1 MTPLA
6 TIAATLFC
14 AALEISAG
22 VSPDQPLPFSY
33 TDDPLV
39 VELLS
44 TVDLQAE
51 PSLHAEFPGAPVAD
65 VKIAPIFLR
74 ANLPAL
80 AAFPGLANTR
90 GLFRPKLSISASG
103 ETQELELVIARIERP
118 ANTAPGMLPVFV
130 HTIETAEHVVAARAA
145 GAAAVSISI
154 TNPKFAELVRAAA
167 PMGVVPFVR
176 AADREAVGTIAA
188 LDPELIKNIVR
199 WTIDPAGD
207 VAVFQQI
214 ADAIRST
221 PCKAPLA
228 LYVSDAATF
237 ERMMKDGVDKAAH
250 AVVLASDVTTGKEAR
265 LLLDAAE
272 RAGHE
277 GWPLLVLASGA
288 QNPEAPA
295 HALQQTLANLAAG
308 AEATGVAAHL
318 LYDGKAMGE
327 AFVALNALSGRLSQV
342 THAGN
347 ISVGGS
353 VSAPLFRDGAHW
365 LLALWSEGAGR
376 DVEVRTEG
384 AQELKLTDAMGN
396 AAPLPAL
403 KDGALSL
410 RVGAMPVL
418 LSGVGGPL
426 PGEAARNKAQNTA
439 RRLLDDKTLQRWI
452 TPELRALVQAVADRK
467 GELDRPSVLAL
478 LRALP
483 ELERQWHEGKLP
495 RVAAVPMIA
504 DISRLCRML
513 SATDEEKG
521 QAYLEPMHDMLA
533 RSEEMQSI
541 YLTGAGGGA
550 DDHQRGDWILNEVRR
565 LIDESKKLAVEERKI
580 EAAGVA
586 ALAEAR
592 ARSLEYAAKEGDKSH
607 LSEYDVMT
615 ALGQVAAPTV
625 APAVA
630 PAPDAGTPATAKPEE
645 TMAAEPAKVA
655 EKPTEKPA
663 EKEDV
668 KEEAKEE
675 AKEEPAAKA
684 DEKLAPGQPKGTRK
698 ISHTVARGDTPE
710 SIAKKYG
717 ADFEAFRKANGLRV
731 GAQLK
736 PGKQYVVFAPV
747 AAEKPKEARKEKEKE
762 GEAPAGAQPADTKKI
777 THKVAKGDNPSVI
790 AKKYG
795 VSTEDFLKWNNL
807 KSSARFQIGEE
818 YIVYV
823 KR

>member
-44 TVDLQAE
+44 TSDLKAE
-51 PSLHAEFPGAPVAD
+51 SSLHVEFPGAPAAD
-65 VKIAPIFLR
+65 LKIDPIFLR

-80 AAFPGLANTR
+80 AAFPGLPNAR
-90 GLFRPKLSISASG
+90 GVFRPKLGIAANG
-103 ETQELELVIARIERP
+103 ESMELELLIARIERP
-118 ANTAPGMLPVFV
+118 SSTAPGSLPVFV
-130 HTIETAEHVVAARAA
+130 HTVETVEHVVAARAA
-145 GAAAVSISI
+145 GAVAVSIGI

-176 AADREAVGTIAA
+176 ATDREAVGTIAS
-188 LDPELIKNIVR
+188 LEPELIRNIVR

-214 ADAIRST
+214 ADAIRAT

-228 LYVSDAATF
+228 LYVSDAATL
-237 ERMMKDGVDKAAH
+237 ERMMKDGADKSAH

-288 QNPEAPA
+288 PNPEAPA

-318 LYDGKAMGE
+318 LYDGKSMGE
-327 AFVALNALSGRLSQV
+327 AFVALNALNGRLNRVS
-342 THAGN
+342 HAGN
-347 ISVGGS
+347 ISLGGS
-353 VSAPLFRDGAHW
+353 ISAPLFRDGAHW

-376 DVEVRTEG
+376 SVEVRTEG

-396 AAPLPAL
+396 SVPLPAM
-403 KDGALSL
+403 KEGALPVQ
-410 RVGAMPVL
+410 VGAMPVL
-418 LSGVGGPL
+418 LAGMGGPL
-426 PGEAARNKAQNTA
+426 LGEAARNKAQNTA
-439 RRLLDDKTLQRWI
+439 RRLLDDKTLQRWS
-452 TPELRALVQAVADRK
+452 TPELRALVQAAADRK

-478 LRALP
+478 LRAIP

-504 DISRLCRML
+504 DISRLCRLL

-521 QAYLEPMHDMLA
+521 QPYLEPMHDMLA

-541 YLTGAGGGA
+541 YLTGAGGGS
-550 DDHQRGDWILNEVRR
+550 DNHERGDWILNEVRR
-565 LIDESKKLAVEERKI
+565 LIDESKQLASEERKI

-607 LSEYDVMT
+607 LSEYDVMI
-615 ALGQVAAPTV
+615 ALGQTAAPVAA
-625 APAVA
+625 APEAA
-630 PAPDAGTPATAKPEE
+630 ASAKPEE
-645 TMAAEPAKVA
+645 KMAAESAKA
-655 EKPTEKPA
+655 EEKPA
-663 EKEDV
+663 EKPAQ
-668 KEEAKEE
+668 KESE
-675 AKEEPAAKA
+675 KEEPAAKA

-698 ISHTVARGDTPE
+698 VTHTVVRGDTPE

-747 AAEKPKEARKEKEKE
+747 AAEKPKDAGKEKEKE
-762 GEAPAGAQPADTKKI
+762 APAGSQPAGTKKI

-795 VSTEDFLKWNNL
+795 VSTDDFLKWNNL
-807 KSSARFQIGEE
+807 KSNARFQIGEE

>member
-44 TVDLQAE
+44 TVDLNAE
-51 PSLHAEFPGAPVAD
+51 SSLHVEFPGAPAAD

-80 AAFPGLANTR
+80 AAFPGLPSAR
-90 GLFRPKLSISASG
+90 GVFRPKLSVGANG
-103 ETQELELVIARIERP
+103 EVQELELVIARIERP
-118 ANTAPGMLPVFV
+118 SSTAPGSLPVFV
-130 HTIETAEHVVAARAA
+130 HTIETVEHVVAARAA
-145 GAAAVSISI
+145 GAVAVSIGI

-176 AADREAVGTIAA
+176 AADREAVGTIAS

-214 ADAIRST
+214 ADAIRAT

-237 ERMMKDGVDKAAH
+237 ERMMKDGADKSAH

-288 QNPEAPA
+288 PNPEASS

-327 AFVALNALSGRLSQV
+327 AFVALNALGGRLNNV

-347 ISVGGS
+347 ISLGGS
-353 VSAPLFRDGAHW
+353 VSAPLFRAGAHW
-365 LLALWSEGAGR
+365 LLALWTEGAGR
-376 DVEVRTEG
+376 EVAVPAAG
-384 AQELKLTDAMGN
+384 VQELKLSDAMGN
-396 AAPLPAL
+396 AVTLPAL
-403 KDGALSL
+403 KDGALPV

-418 LSGVGGPL
+418 LSGMGGPL
-426 PGEAARNKAQNTA
+426 LGEAARNKAQNTA

-452 TPELRALVQAVADRK
+452 TPELRALVQSVADRK

-504 DISRLCRML
+504 DISRLCRLL

-521 QAYLEPMHDMLA
+521 QPYLEPMHDMLA

-541 YLTGAGGGA
+541 YLTGAGGGS
-550 DDHQRGDWILNEVRR
+550 DNHERGDWILNEVRR
-565 LIDESKKLAVEERKI
+565 LIDESKQLATEERKI

-615 ALGQVAAPTV
+615 ALGQTAAPAT
-625 APAVA
+625 AAV
-630 PAPDAGTPATAKPEE
+630 PAPDAAAPAKPDEKL
-645 TMAAEPAKVA
+645 AAEPAKA
-655 EKPTEKPA
+655 EDKPA
-663 EKEDV
+663 EKPV
-668 KEEAKEE
+668 AKDE
-675 AKEEPAAKA
+675 AKEEPVAKA

-698 ISHTVARGDTPE
+698 VTHTVVRGDTPE

-747 AAEKPKEARKEKEKE
+747 AAEKPKEARKETEDD
-762 GEAPAGAQPADTKKI
+762 APAGAQPAGTKKV

-795 VSTEDFLKWNNL
+795 VSTDDFLKWNNL
-807 KSSARFQIGEE
+807 KSNARFQIGEE
-818 YIVYV
+818 YVVYV